1 VTPLTELL
9 RDEIHRQG
17 PVTFHRFMQAALYD
31 PANGYY
37 RRARDPFGKQG
48 DFYTAE
54 QIQPV
59 FGILMAA
66 RIRTLYH
73 EMGAPSDFTVVELGA
88 GRREMAAAFSEW
100 LYVPLDLTNGALA
113 DGALPEGALPERF
126 RGVVFA
132 NEFFDALPV
141 HAITYRDGSFRELRV
156 AWDGRF
162 VWHAGEP
169 AGEEI
174 ADYMRRYF
182 PPPSEEGALFEVNL
196 EALAWLERIARALH
210 GYVFTIDYGYTRAES
225 VRFPRGTLMSYRRH
239 HASEDVLDDPGVRD
253 ITAHVS
259 FTALQEHG
267 ARLGMQTVCFETLAR
282 TLLSAGEPDQF
293 QAALAASTPADEV
306 RRRLQLKSLL
316 FGMGET
322 FRTLIQRAGGAVA
335 EGATK

>member
-1 VTPLTELL
+1 MTPLAELL
-9 RDEIHRQG
+9 RDEIRREG

-31 PANGYY
+31 PAHGYY

-66 RIRTLYH
+66 RIRALYH

-88 GRREMAAAFSEW
+88 GRGEMAAAFSEW
-100 LYVPLDLTNGALA
+100 RYLPLDLA
-113 DGALPEGALPERF
+113 DGVADEALPERF

-141 HAITYRDGSFRELRV
+141 HAITYRDECFRELRV
-156 AWDGRF
+156 GWDERF
-162 VWHAGEP
+162 VWDAGEP
-169 AGEEI
+169 AGAEI

-196 EALAWLERIARALH
+196 EALVWLERIARALQ
-210 GYVFTIDYGYTRAES
+210 GYVLTIDYGYTRAES

-239 HASEDVLDDPGVRD
+239 HASEDVLADPGVRD

-259 FTALQEHG
+259 FTALQEYG
-267 ARLGMQTVCFETLAR
+267 ARLGLATVCFETLAR
-282 TLLSAGEPDQF
+282 TLLTAGEPDQF

-322 FRTLIQRAGGAVA
+322 FRTLIQRAGGAIA

>member
-1 VTPLTELL
+1 MARCPRASAAWYSPTNSSTPCPFTQLLTATDAFASYAW
-9 RDEIHRQG
+9 RG
-17 PVTFHRFMQAALYD
+17 TGAS
-31 PANGYY
+31 
-37 RRARDPFGKQG
+37 
-48 DFYTAE
+48 
-54 QIQPV
+54 
-59 FGILMAA
+59 FGIQA
-66 RIRTLYH
+66 
-73 EMGAPSDFTVVELGA
+73 S
-88 GRREMAAAFSEW
+88 
-100 LYVPLDLTNGALA
+100 
-113 DGALPEGALPERF
+113 
-126 RGVVFA
+126 
-132 NEFFDALPV
+132 
-141 HAITYRDGSFRELRV
+141 
-156 AWDGRF
+156 
-162 VWHAGEP
+162 P

-182 PPPSEEGALFEVNL
+182 PPPTEEGAVFEVNL
-196 EALAWLERIARALH
+196 EALGWLERIARALQ
-210 GYVFTIDYGYTRAES
+210 GYVFTIDYGYTRGES

-267 ARLGMQTVCFETLAR
+267 ARLGLQTVCFETLAR

-293 QAALAASTPADEV
+293 QAALAAATAADEL

>member
-1 VTPLTELL
+1 MTPLAELL
-9 RDEIHRQG
+9 RDEIHRHG

-37 RRARDPFGKQG
+37 RRASDPFGRQG

-66 RIRTLYH
+66 RIRALYRQ
-73 EMGAPSDFTVVELGA
+73 MGAPSDFTVVELGA

-100 LYVPLDLTNGALA
+100 RYVPVDLA
-113 DGALPEGALPERF
+113 DGAMPAHF
-126 RGVVFA
+126 RGVIFA

-141 HAITYRDGSFRELRV
+141 HAVTYRDGCFRELCI

-162 VWHAGEP
+162 VWDGGEP
-169 AGEEI
+169 AREEI
-174 ADYMRRYF
+174 ADYMQRYF
-182 PPPSEEGALFEVNL
+182 PPPSEDGAIFEVNL
-196 EALAWLERIARALH
+196 EALAWLERIARALD
-210 GYVFTIDYGYTRAES
+210 GYLFTIDYGYTRAES
-225 VRFPRGTLMSYRRH
+225 VRFPRGTLMSYRCH
-239 HASEDVLDDPGVRD
+239 HASEDVLADPGARD

-259 FTALQEHG
+259 FTALQEYG
-267 ARLGMQTVCFETLAR
+267 ARLGLQTVSFETLAR

>member
-1 VTPLTELL
+1 LTPLAELL
-9 RDEIHRQG
+9 RDEIHRRG
-17 PVTFHRFMQAALYD
+17 PITFHRFMQAALYD

-37 RRARDPFGKQG
+37 RRASDPFGKQG

-66 RIRTLYH
+66 RIRALHH

-100 LYVPLDLTNGALA
+100 RYVPVDLA
-113 DGALPEGALPERF
+113 DGALPAHF
-126 RGVVFA
+126 RGVIFA

-141 HAITYRDGSFRELRV
+141 HAVTYRDGCFRELCV
-156 AWDGRF
+156 AWDGGF
-162 VWHAGEP
+162 VWHTGEP
-169 AGEEI
+169 AHEQI
-174 ADYMRRYF
+174 ADYMQRYF
-182 PPPSEEGALFEVNL
+182 PPPSEDGALFEVNL
-196 EALAWLERIARALH
+196 EALAWMERIAQALD
-210 GYVFTIDYGYTRAES
+210 GYLFTIDYGYTRAES

-239 HASEDVLDDPGVRD
+239 HASEDVLADPGVRD

-259 FTALQEHG
+259 FTALQEYG
-267 ARLGMQTVCFETLAR
+267 ARLGLETVSFETLAR

-293 QAALAASTPADEV
+293 QTALAASTPTDEV

-335 EGATK
+335 GCVTK